1 MTVQTQDTGKAVSS
15 VIAQSWHRC
24 SKFMQRETW
33 QTPHQAQG
41 LTFDSICRRKTALLT
56 IGQAALEDAWEFMDG
71 RPCAL
76 FILDESACILSRCG
90 EPQTLAQLAALGFR
104 DGSYLLTIGQAAL
117 EDAWEFMDG
126 RPCAL
131 FILDESACILS
142 RCGEPQTLAQLAA
155 LGFRD
160 GSYCAESII
169 GTCALS
175 LAAMQGQPIN
185 TAGDRHFKQALQ
197 PWSFCS
203 TPVFDNHGRLF
214 GSISLCC
221 LVEHQSSADLSLTLA
236 IAREV
241 GNSLLTDSLLA
252 ESNRHLNQ
260 MYGLLESMDDGV
272 MAWNEQ
278 GVLQFLNVQAAR
290 LLHLDAQASQGKNIA
305 DLVTLPALLRRAI
318 KHARGLNHVE
328 VTFESQHQFVD
339 AVITLK
345 PIVEAQ
351 GNSFILLLHPVE
363 QMRQLMTSQLGKV
376 SHTFEQMSAD
386 DPETRRL
393 IHFGRQAARGGFP
406 VLLCGEE
413 GVGKE
418 LLSQAIHNE
427 SERAGGPYI
436 AVNCQLYAD
445 SVLGQD
451 FMGSAPTDDENG
463 RLSRLELANGGT
475 LFLEKIEYLAP
486 ELQSALLQVIKQGVL
501 TRLDARRLIPVDV
514 KVIATTTVDL
524 ANLVEQNRFS
534 RQLYYALHS
543 FEIVIPPLRARR
555 NSIPSLVHNRLK
567 SLEKRFSSRLK
578 VDDDALA
585 QLVAYSWP
593 GNDFELN
600 SVIENIAISSDNGHI
615 RLSNLPEYLF
625 SERPGG
631 DSASSLLPAS
641 LTFSAIE
648 KEAII
653 HAARVTSGRVQ
664 EMSQLLNIGRTTL
677 WRKMK
682 QYDIDASQFKRKHQ
696 A

>member
-41 LTFDSICRRKTALLT
+41 LTFDSICRRKTA
-56 IGQAALEDAWEFMDG
+56 
-71 RPCAL
+71 
-76 FILDESACILSRCG
+76 
-90 EPQTLAQLAALGFR
+90 
-104 DGSYLLTIGQAAL
+104 LLTIGQAAL

-376 SHTFEQMSAD
+376 SHTFEQMSPD

-406 VLLCGEE
+406 VLL
-413 GVGKE
+413 
-418 LLSQAIHNE
+418 LSLIH
-427 SERAGGPYI
+427 I
-436 AVNCQLYAD
+436 
-445 SVLGQD
+445 
-451 FMGSAPTDDENG
+451 
-463 RLSRLELANGGT
+463 
-475 LFLEKIEYLAP
+475 
-486 ELQSALLQVIKQGVL
+486 
-501 TRLDARRLIPVDV
+501 
-514 KVIATTTVDL
+514 
-524 ANLVEQNRFS
+524 
-534 RQLYYALHS
+534 
-543 FEIVIPPLRARR
+543 
-555 NSIPSLVHNRLK
+555 
-567 SLEKRFSSRLK
+567 
-578 VDDDALA
+578 
-585 QLVAYSWP
+585 
-593 GNDFELN
+593 
-600 SVIENIAISSDNGHI
+600 
-615 RLSNLPEYLF
+615 
-625 SERPGG
+625 
-631 DSASSLLPAS
+631 
-641 LTFSAIE
+641 
-648 KEAII
+648 
-653 HAARVTSGRVQ
+653 
-664 EMSQLLNIGRTTL
+664 
-677 WRKMK
+677 
-682 QYDIDASQFKRKHQ
+682 
-696 A
+696 

>member
-1 MTVQTQDTGKAVSS
+1 MAAQTQDSGKTVSS
-15 VIAQSWHRC
+15 VISQSWQRC
-24 SKFMQRETW
+24 SRFMPRETW
-33 QTPHQAQG
+33 QAPHQAQG
-41 LTFDSICRRKTALLT
+41 LTFESICRRKTALLT
-56 IGQAALEDAWEFMDG
+56 IGQAALEDAWEFMDS

-90 EPQTLAQLAALGFR
+90 EPQTLAQLAELGF
-104 DGSYLLTIGQAAL
+104 L
-117 EDAWEFMDG
+117 
-126 RPCAL
+126 
-131 FILDESACILS
+131 
-142 RCGEPQTLAQLAA
+142 
-155 LGFRD
+155 D

-169 GTCALS
+169 GSCALS
-175 LAAMQGQPIN
+175 LASMLGQPVK
-185 TAGDRHFKQALQ
+185 TTGEQHFKQALHG
-197 PWSFCS
+197 WSFSS

-221 LVEHQSSADLSLTLA
+221 LIEQQASSDLSLTLA

-278 GVLQFLNVQAAR
+278 GVLQFLNVQAAT
-290 LLHLDAQASQGKNIA
+290 LLHLDAQTSQGKNINE
-305 DLVTLPALLRRAI
+305 LVTLPALLRRAI
-318 KHARGLNHVE
+318 KHARALNHAE
-328 VTFESQHQFVD
+328 VTFESQHQFID

-345 PIVEAQ
+345 PIVEEQ

-376 SHTFEQMSAD
+376 SHTFAQMSSD

-418 LLSQAIHNE
+418 LVAQAIHNE

-445 SVLGQD
+445 SALGQD

-463 RLSRLELANGGT
+463 RLSRLELASGGT

-543 FEIVIPPLRARR
+543 FEIVIPPLRSRR
-555 NSIPSLVHNRLK
+555 NSIPSLVHNRLR

-585 QLVAYSWP
+585 QLVNYSWP

-600 SVIENIAISSDNGHI
+600 SIIENIAISSDNGHI

-631 DSASSLLPAS
+631 DTASSLLPAS

-664 EMSQLLNIGRTTL
+664 EMSHLLNIGRTTL

-682 QYDIDASQFKRKHQ
+682 QYDIDASQFKRKNHD
-696 A
+696 

>member
-1 MTVQTQDTGKAVSS
+1 MTVQTQDTGKAVSA

-76 FILDESACILSRCG
+76 FILDETACILSRCG
-90 EPQTLAQLAALGFR
+90 EPQTLAQLA
-104 DGSYLLTIGQAAL
+104 D
-117 EDAWEFMDG
+117 
-126 RPCAL
+126 
-131 FILDESACILS
+131 
-142 RCGEPQTLAQLAA
+142 

-185 TAGDRHFKQALQ
+185 TAGERHFKQALQ

-221 LVEHQSSADLSLTLA
+221 LVEHQSSSDLSLTLA

-328 VTFESQHQFVD
+328 VTFESQHQFID

-393 IHFGRQAARGGFP
+393 IHFGRQAAR
-406 VLLCGEE
+406 
-413 GVGKE
+413 
-418 LLSQAIHNE
+418 A
-427 SERAGGPYI
+427 PYI

-625 SERPGG
+625 SDRPGV
-631 DSASSLLPAS
+631 DSGSSLLPAS

>member
-1 MTVQTQDTGKAVSS
+1 MTAHTHSIGKEVSS

-33 QTPHQAQG
+33 QAPHQAQG
-41 LTFDSICRRKTALLT
+41 LTFESICRRKTALLT
-56 IGQAALEDAWEFMDG
+56 IAQAALEDAWEFMDG

-76 FILDESACILSRCG
+76 LILDESACILSRCG
-90 EPQTLAQLAALGFR
+90 DPQTVEQLA
-104 DGSYLLTIGQAAL
+104 
-117 EDAWEFMDG
+117 E
-126 RPCAL
+126 
-131 FILDESACILS
+131 
-142 RCGEPQTLAQLAA
+142 

-169 GTCALS
+169 GSCALS
-175 LAAMQGQPIN
+175 LATMPGQP
-185 TAGDRHFKQALQ
+185 TKTSGDQHFKQALH

-221 LVEHQSSADLSLTLA
+221 LVEHECVSDLSLTLA

-278 GVLQFLNVQAAR
+278 GVLQFINARAAL
-290 LLHLDAQASQGKNIA
+290 LLHLDAQASQGKNIH
-305 DLVTLPALLRRAI
+305 DLLNLPMLLRRAI

-345 PIVEAQ
+345 PIVEEQ

-376 SHTFEQMSAD
+376 SHTFEQMSTD

-393 IHFGRQAARGGFP
+393 IHFGRQAARGSFP
-406 VLLCGEE
+406 ILLCGEE

-427 SERAGGPYI
+427 SERASGPYI
-436 AVNCQLYAD
+436 AVNCQLYAN

-555 NSIPSLVHNRLK
+555 SSIPSLIYTRLN
-567 SLEKRFSSRLK
+567 SLKKRFSYSLK
-578 VDDDALA
+578 IDDDALA

-600 SVIENIAISSDNGHI
+600 SIIENIAISSDNGHI
-615 RLSNLPEYLF
+615 RLS
-625 SERPGG
+625 RPGLET
-631 DSASSLLPAS
+631 ASSLLPAS
-641 LTFSAIE
+641 LTFTAIE

-682 QYDIDASQFKRKHQ
+682 QYDIDASQFKRKHLD
-696 A
+696 

>member
-1 MTVQTQDTGKAVSS
+1 MAAQTQDSSQTASS
-15 VIAQSWHRC
+15 VIGQSWHRC
-24 SKFMQRETW
+24 SRFMQRDTW
-33 QTPHQAQG
+33 QAPHQAQG
-41 LTFDSICRRKTALLT
+41 LTFESICRRKTALLT

-90 EPQTLAQLAALGFR
+90 EPQTLAQLEALGF
-104 DGSYLLTIGQAAL
+104 L
-117 EDAWEFMDG
+117 
-126 RPCAL
+126 
-131 FILDESACILS
+131 
-142 RCGEPQTLAQLAA
+142 
-155 LGFRD
+155 D

-169 GTCALS
+169 GSCALS
-175 LAAMQGQPIN
+175 LASMLGQPVR
-185 TAGDRHFKQALQ
+185 TSGDQHFKHALHG
-197 PWSFCS
+197 WSFSS

-221 LVEHQSSADLSLTLA
+221 LSEQQAASDLSLTLA

-278 GVLQFLNVQAAR
+278 GVLQFINVQAAR
-290 LLHLDAQASQGKNIA
+290 LLHLDAQASQGKNIH
-305 DLVTLPALLRRAI
+305 DLVMLPALLRRAI
-318 KHARGLNHVE
+318 KHARALNHAE
-328 VTFESQHQFVD
+328 VTFESQHQFID

-363 QMRQLMTSQLGKV
+363 QLRQLMTSQLGKV

-386 DPETRRL
+386 DPQTRRL
-393 IHFGRQAARGGFP
+393 MHFGRQAARGAFP

-418 LLSQAIHNE
+418 LIAQAIHNE

-445 SVLGQD
+445 NVLGQD
-451 FMGSAPTDDENG
+451 FMGSAPTDDQNG
-463 RLSRLELANGGT
+463 RLSRLELASGGT

-486 ELQSALLQVIKQGVL
+486 ELQSVLLQVIKQGVL

-543 FEIVIPPLRARR
+543 FEIAIPPLRSRR
-555 NSIPSLVHNRLK
+555 SSIAALVHNRLR
-567 SLEKRFSSRLK
+567 SLERRFSSRLK

-585 QLVAYSWP
+585 QLVNYSWP

-600 SVIENIAISSDNGHI
+600 SIIENIAISSDNGHI

-625 SERPGG
+625 SERLGSS
-631 DSASSLLPAS
+631 DSASPLLPAS

-664 EMSQLLNIGRTTL
+664 EMSSLLNIGRTTL

-682 QYDIDASQFKRKHQ
+682 QYDIDASQFKRKNQ
-696 A
+696 DSSVG

>member
-41 LTFDSICRRKTALLT
+41 LTFDSICRRKTA
-56 IGQAALEDAWEFMDG
+56 
-71 RPCAL
+71 
-76 FILDESACILSRCG
+76 
-90 EPQTLAQLAALGFR
+90 
-104 DGSYLLTIGQAAL
+104 LLTIGQAAL

-585 QLVAYSWP
+585 QLVAYCR
-593 GNDFELN
+593 GMIL
-600 SVIENIAISSDNGHI
+600 SST
-615 RLSNLPEYLF
+615 
-625 SERPGG
+625 
-631 DSASSLLPAS
+631 AS
-641 LTFSAIE
+641 LRISPSAATTATFA
-648 KEAII
+648 
-653 HAARVTSGRVQ
+653 
-664 EMSQLLNIGRTTL
+664 
-677 WRKMK
+677 
-682 QYDIDASQFKRKHQ
+682 
-696 A
+696 

>member
-1 MTVQTQDTGKAVSS
+1 MTVQTQDTGKAVSA

-76 FILDESACILSRCG
+76 FILDETACILSRCG
-90 EPQTLAQLAALGFR
+90 EPQTLAQLA
-104 DGSYLLTIGQAAL
+104 D
-117 EDAWEFMDG
+117 
-126 RPCAL
+126 
-131 FILDESACILS
+131 
-142 RCGEPQTLAQLAA
+142 

-328 VTFESQHQFVD
+328 VAFESQHQFID

-351 GNSFILLLHPVE
+351 GNSFICCC
-363 QMRQLMTSQLGKV
+363 
-376 SHTFEQMSAD
+376 
-386 DPETRRL
+386 TRWSR
-393 IHFGRQAARGGFP
+393 
-406 VLLCGEE
+406 CG
-413 GVGKE
+413 
-418 LLSQAIHNE
+418 S
-427 SERAGGPYI
+427 
-436 AVNCQLYAD
+436 
-445 SVLGQD
+445 
-451 FMGSAPTDDENG
+451 
-463 RLSRLELANGGT
+463 
-475 LFLEKIEYLAP
+475 
-486 ELQSALLQVIKQGVL
+486 
-501 TRLDARRLIPVDV
+501 
-514 KVIATTTVDL
+514 
-524 ANLVEQNRFS
+524 
-534 RQLYYALHS
+534 
-543 FEIVIPPLRARR
+543 
-555 NSIPSLVHNRLK
+555 
-567 SLEKRFSSRLK
+567 
-578 VDDDALA
+578 
-585 QLVAYSWP
+585 
-593 GNDFELN
+593 
-600 SVIENIAISSDNGHI
+600 
-615 RLSNLPEYLF
+615 
-625 SERPGG
+625 
-631 DSASSLLPAS
+631 
-641 LTFSAIE
+641 
-648 KEAII
+648 
-653 HAARVTSGRVQ
+653 
-664 EMSQLLNIGRTTL
+664 
-677 WRKMK
+677 
-682 QYDIDASQFKRKHQ
+682 
-696 A
+696 

>member
-41 LTFDSICRRKTALLT
+41 LTFDSICRRKTA
-56 IGQAALEDAWEFMDG
+56 
-71 RPCAL
+71 
-76 FILDESACILSRCG
+76 
-90 EPQTLAQLAALGFR
+90 
-104 DGSYLLTIGQAAL
+104 LLTIGQAAL

-585 QLVAYSWP
+585 QLVA
-593 GNDFELN
+593 
-600 SVIENIAISSDNGHI
+600 
-615 RLSNLPEYLF
+615 
-625 SERPGG
+625 
-631 DSASSLLPAS
+631 S

>member
-1 MTVQTQDTGKAVSS
+1 MTAQTQGAENEVSAVIS
-15 VIAQSWHRC
+15 QSWHRC
-24 SKFMQRETW
+24 SKSMQRETW
-33 QTPHQAQG
+33 QAPHQAQG
-41 LTFDSICRRKTALLT
+41 LTFESICRRKTALLT
-56 IGQAALEDAWEFMDG
+56 IGQAALEDAWEFMAN
-71 RPCAL
+71 RSCAL

-90 EPQTLAQLAALGFR
+90 NPQTLEQLA
-104 DGSYLLTIGQAAL
+104 
-117 EDAWEFMDG
+117 E
-126 RPCAL
+126 
-131 FILDESACILS
+131 
-142 RCGEPQTLAQLAA
+142 

-175 LAAMQGQPIN
+175 LASMLGQPVN
-185 TAGDRHFKQALQ
+185 TAGDEHFKQALRR
-197 PWSFCS
+197 WSFSS

-221 LVEHQSSADLSLTLA
+221 LREEWAPADLSLTLA

-278 GVLQFLNVQAAR
+278 GVLQFLNVQAAT
-290 LLHLDAQASQGKNIA
+290 LLHLDTQASQGRNINE
-305 DLVTLPALLRRAI
+305 LLTLPALLRRAI
-318 KHARGLNHVE
+318 KQARGLNHVE
-328 VTFESQHQFVD
+328 VTFESQHQFID

-345 PIVEAQ
+345 PIVEEQ

-393 IHFGRQAARGGFP
+393 IHFGRQAARGAFP

-427 SERAGGPYI
+427 SERAPGPYI
-436 AVNCQLYAD
+436 SVNCQLYAD

-555 NSIPSLVHNRLK
+555 GSIPSLVHSRLRR
-567 SLEKRFSSRLK
+567 LEKRFSSRLK

-585 QLVAYSWP
+585 QLTAYSWP

-600 SVIENIAISSDNGHI
+600 SIIENIAMSSDNGHI
-615 RLSNLPEYLF
+615 RLSNLPEHLF
-625 SERPGG
+625 STRPG
-631 DSASSLLPAS
+631 SETASSLLPSS
-641 LTFSAIE
+641 LSFSAIE

-653 HAARVTSGRVQ
+653 QAARVTNGRVQ

-682 QYDIDASQFKRKHQ
+682 QYDIDAGQFKRRGQDKS
-696 A
+696 